1 MGIIASL
8 RSVARFKKPTFSR
21 TTRRLARA
29 ANVMDLR
36 DIARRRLP
44 GGIFDYIDGGAE
56 DERTMREN
64 SAAFGRWTFVPRVLR
79 DVSHIDVSTEVLG
92 ERLAVPI
99 IFSPTGFTRIA
110 HSQGEL
116 AVARVAA
123 RHGLPY
129 SLSTMSTRSIEEVA
143 AVNPGT
149 KWFQVYVWRD
159 RDMVRDMLMRADAHG
174 FSAIQ
179 ITVDTAILG
188 RRERDVRRGFTLP
201 PELGLGT
208 VASGL
213 RHPGWTWD
221 FVRAEPITF
230 SNVERYAGDRRR
242 TAVNLSMFIASQFDP
257 TLSWDD
263 VAWFRENWP
272 GRIIIKGIQ
281 SAEDARLATD
291 HGVDA
296 IMVSNHGGR
305 QLDGAPA
312 PIDIVASVRDAVG
325 PDMCVI
331 LDGGVR
337 RGSDIVT
344 AIALGANAVTMG
356 RTYLWG
362 LGAAGEKGVEAA
374 LGMLTSE
381 MRRSM
386 ALAGLRNLSEIDR
399 SVVRRAD

>member
-1 MGIIASL
+1 VGIISSL
-8 RSVARFKKPTFSR
+8 RSVARFKKPTFSLAS
-21 TTRRLARA
+21 RRLARA

-79 DVSHIDVSTEVLG
+79 DVSRIDISTDILG
-92 ERLAVPI
+92 ERLPAPI

-201 PELGLGT
+201 PELGLAT
-208 VASGL
+208 IASGL
-213 RHPGWTWD
+213 RHPAWTWD

-257 TLSWDD
+257 TLSWND

-272 GRIIIKGIQ
+272 GRIILKGIQ
-281 SAEDARLATD
+281 SAEDARLAAD

-305 QLDGAPA
+305 QLDRAPA
-312 PIDIVASVRDAVG
+312 PIDIVAPVRDAVG

-344 AIALGANAVTMG
+344 AVALGANAVTMG

-362 LGAAGEKGVEAA
+362 LGAAGERGVEAA

-386 ALAGLRNLSEIDR
+386 ALAGLRNLAEIDR